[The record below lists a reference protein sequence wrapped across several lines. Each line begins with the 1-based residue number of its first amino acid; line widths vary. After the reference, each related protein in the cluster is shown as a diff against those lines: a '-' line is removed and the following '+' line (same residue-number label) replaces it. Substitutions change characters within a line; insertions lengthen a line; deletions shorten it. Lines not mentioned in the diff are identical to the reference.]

1 MIKYFS
7 SLKIT
12 DYSKSQSENFLNNLM
27 VLSDKDQIN
36 LNLKL
41 KSAVI
46 KSKKN
51 TLLRSP
57 HVNKKARDQIKV
69 ETFPKFITF
78 DNNQCFHKILNQ
90 IIKNNNIYIHMR
102 TTYQEYIFFLIDA
115 KKNIN

>member
-46 KSKKN
+46 KSKKILYYD
-51 TLLRSP
+51 LLMLI
-57 HVNKKARDQIKV
+57 KKQEIK
-69 ETFPKFITF
+69 
-78 DNNQCFHKILNQ
+78 
-90 IIKNNNIYIHMR
+90 
-102 TTYQEYIFFLIDA
+102 
-115 KKNIN
+115 